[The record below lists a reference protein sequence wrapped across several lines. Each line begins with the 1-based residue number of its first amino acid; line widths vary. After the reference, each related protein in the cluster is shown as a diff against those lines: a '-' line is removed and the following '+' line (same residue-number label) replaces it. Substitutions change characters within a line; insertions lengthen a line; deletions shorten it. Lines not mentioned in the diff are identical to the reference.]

1 MGYSPQGHKESDTT
15 KAILLA
21 LNSYKVP
28 VSWSVSH
35 GVSVVAFML
44 GAVEVGVRL
53 PLLLGRVQRGGGD
66 SLLA

>member
-1 MGYSPQGHKESDTT
+1 MTE
-15 KAILLA
+15 AISLA

-35 GVSVVAFML
+35 SVSVVAFML
-44 GAVEVGVRL
+44 GAVEVRVRP
-53 PLLLGRVQRGGGD
+53 PLLLGRVQCGGGD